1 MDKARHLRPFHDDT
15 SGVPDDTA
23 HSIAGAHA
31 AGSEGRWPDELAL
44 DSLKQAAAAFERL
57 TPDGDHQET
66 YAKTVAAVHALCAA
80 IANCEETGVERNEI
94 LAHLAASRAIH
105 HRSPFAAR
113 VQEWPR
119 GYPGDFETVEYL
131 CDAVNRA
138 EPGTVEHAIE
148 AYALASPIAQQ
159 HRNKVAFQAGKITDA
174 WRRTGGRPRILTIGC
189 GGCRDLRSLAP
200 EVVESNT
207 EFVLCDLDENALDF
221 ALHHLGP
228 LAERSTYL
236 NAMIPRVLRRLLPY
250 GPFDL
255 AIAGGLF
262 DYLPDRWIT
271 LSIRELTSRLLKP
284 GGSLIFTNINRGN
297 PYRVWLEYLANW
309 SLIERDEQELRQLCL
324 TAGMKDHEVD
334 ITRDATGLAL
344 LVQVSPSPA

>member
-1 MDKARHLRPFHDDT
+1 MQT
-15 SGVPDDTA
+15 SSTSQNG
-23 HSIAGAHA
+23 
-31 AGSEGRWPDELAL
+31 GSADSRTSWPDEQAI
-44 DSLKQAAAAFERL
+44 DSLKNAAAGFEALRAN
-57 TPDGDHQET
+57 GDR
-66 YAKTVAAVHALCAA
+66 AKTLTATVEAVRELCVAITA
-80 IANCEETGVERNEI
+80 CEEAGVERNEI
-94 LAHLAASRAIH
+94 LVHLAASRAIH

-113 VQEWPR
+113 VQDWPR
-119 GYPGDFETVEYL
+119 GYAGDFETVEYL
-131 CDAVNRA
+131 CDMVNRA

-148 AYALASPIAQQ
+148 EYALASPIAQQ
-159 HRNKVAFQAGKITDA
+159 HRNKVAFQAGRITDT
-174 WRRTGGRPRILTIGC
+174 WRRTNGRPRILTIGC

-200 EVVESNT
+200 EVVNSEI

-228 LAERSTYL
+228 LAGRSTYL

-271 LSIRELTSRLLKP
+271 LSVREITTRLLKP

-309 SLIERDEQELRQLCL
+309 SLIERDEAEMRQLCA
-324 TAGMKDHEVD
+324 TAGVSDDRVEITKD
-334 ITRDATGLAL
+334 RTGLAL
-344 LVQVSPSPA
+344 LVQVAAP